1 MKSFY
6 VRIFLITLSV
16 MMISSLL
23 AFLISNMYYQV
34 SLKPE
39 NDAQISALAENIQ
52 QYAEHE
58 ADGAPSVYFSHV
70 GDLGYQLVLFDEN
83 KNMSQFGSAFR
94 DMALPEHEIENVL
107 AGGQYHGVSEQ
118 PAGFFTTGFFN
129 NELSNTIG
137 VPVETTEGTGALF
150 IRPDHQ
156 QQLGEFRIFL
166 AVLLGLTVV
175 LSFLFVALAARRIVK
190 PVTSLT
196 EATKKISDGFF
207 DIELNVKRRD
217 EIGQLAQHF
226 TSMSKDLR
234 QLEAMRQE
242 FVSNVSHEIQSP
254 LSTIRGIT
262 QTLQQSELEKEQKQ
276 KYLQI
281 VEKESTRLS
290 TLSKQLLT
298 LSYLDN
304 EEKIIDKHPV
314 DIQQQLKD
322 IMQTLR
328 FHWQEKELYIEING
342 ATEKAMGDA
351 NLLYQVWM
359 NLMTNAIKYSDI
371 GGDIHINMQR
381 VNEMVNITI
390 QDYGVGMKPGEV
402 GKVFERFYKGDQVRT
417 PGNGSTGLG
426 LAIVKKI
433 IDLHNGEI
441 DVESN
446 PEEGT
451 KVNVRLEAAR

>member
-6 VRIFLITLSV
+6 VRTVIITFSV
-16 MMISSLL
+16 MIISSLL
-23 AFLISNMYYQV
+23 AFFISNVYYQV

-52 QYAEHE
+52 QYAELE
-58 ADGAPSVYFSHV
+58 ADGAPDAYFSHV
-70 GDLGYQLVLFDEN
+70 GGLGYQLVLFDEN

-94 DMALPEHEIENVL
+94 DLKLPEHEIEKVL
-107 AGGQYHGVSEQ
+107 AGGEYHGVSEQ
-118 PAGFFTTGFFN
+118 PAGLFTTGFFN
-129 NELSNTIG
+129 NELRNTIG
-137 VPVETTEGTGALF
+137 VPVETTEGTAALF

-156 QQLGEFRIFL
+156 QQLGEFRVFL
-166 AVLLGLTVV
+166 AVLLVLTVV

-207 DIELNVKRRD
+207 DVELNVKRRD

-262 QTLQQSELEKEQKQ
+262 QALQQSELEEEQKQ
-276 KYLQI
+276 KYLEI
-281 VEKESTRLS
+281 IGKESTRLS

-304 EEKIIDKHPV
+304 EEKIVNTHPV

-322 IMQTLR
+322 IVQTLR

-342 ATEKAMGDA
+342 AAEKAMGDA
-351 NLLYQVWM
+351 TLLYQVWM

-371 GGDIHINMQR
+371 GSDIHIGMQR
-381 VNEMVNITI
+381 GNGTVNITI
-390 QDYGVGMKPGEV
+390 QDHGVGMKADEV
-402 GKVFERFYKGDQVRT
+402 GKIFERFYKGDRART

-433 IDLHNGEI
+433 IDLHGGEI
-441 DVESN
+441 DVESG
-446 PEEGT
+446 PEKGT
-451 KVNVRLEAAR
+451 KVNVCLKATT